1 MESPTNAILNL
12 LSLSNG
18 APRARPSVEMAPT
31 AAKANTKATAMAPTN
46 LAPTNRTRGPTP
58 RNIPQNELRTPLPP
72 SFAPGARCSPKRRR
86 PAHPYSTTAGLAGL
100 CDRAG
105 KVGFE
110 RPARDRQRNAGGDLL
125 GRSRR
130 RRRRRRERIACGGR
144 GLLPHM
150 DVALGLEMDSVGLLQ
165 AAGAELRIAH
175 A

>member
-12 LSLSNG
+12 LSLSAG

-31 AAKANTKATAMAPTN
+31 AAKANTRTVAIAPTN

-58 RNIPQNELRTPLPP
+58 RNIPQNELRTPLPL
-72 SFAPGARCSPKRRR
+72 SFAPGARCSAKLRR
-86 PAHPYSTTAGLAGL
+86 PAHPYSTTAGLTGL

-110 RPARDRQRNAGGDLL
+110 RPARDRQRNA
-125 GRSRR
+125 
-130 RRRRRRERIACGGR
+130 CGGR

-150 DVALGLEMDSVGLLQ
+150 DVALGLEMDAVGLLQ

-175 A
+175 AHVTHGGAGKARLE